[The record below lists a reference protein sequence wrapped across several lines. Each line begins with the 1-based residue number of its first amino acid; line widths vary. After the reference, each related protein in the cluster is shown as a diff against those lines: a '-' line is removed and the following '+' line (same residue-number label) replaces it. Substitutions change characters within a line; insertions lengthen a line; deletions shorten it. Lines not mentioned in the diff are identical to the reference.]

1 MKPQYNQLYKS
12 LFGIGAV
19 VLCCVLL
26 FHVLR
31 SVPAGAQTQPA
42 AGATGEQELDTR
54 ITTFFRTLQT
64 GTSALAFATLLHDSP
79 LSSDSTLVAALVNN
93 VDNMNTQFDG
103 ILSWE
108 RHPDSKTIGSDII
121 VIRYIL
127 KYNEYPVIW
136 SFAFYRKPPRTAVT
150 GPTPNWVLVEL
161 QFDTKL
167 LNL

>member
-1 MKPQYNQLYKS
+1 MKQQHNQLYKS
-12 LFGIGAV
+12 IFGIGAV

-26 FHVLR
+26 FPVLR

-42 AGATGEQELDTR
+42 AGTTGEPELDTR

-79 LSSDSTLVAALVNN
+79 LGSDSTLVAALVNN
-93 VDNMNTQFDG
+93 VDNMRNEFG
-103 ILSWE
+103 EIFGSE
-108 RHPDSKTIGSDII
+108 RLEPKRIGTDVI
-121 VIRYIL
+121 VLRYIL
-127 KYNEYPVIW
+127 KYDEYPVIW
-136 SFAFYRKPPRTAVT
+136 SFAFYRKPSRTATVT
-150 GPTPNWVLVEL
+150 PTHTWVLVEL